1 MINWADIIIS
11 HSSSVLIEAIQ
22 KNKNV
27 FYCNFL
33 NYNDKFDIDNNFFE
47 DIKGFY
53 YFDSLTELINALE
66 NNQKY
71 ENLEYTNE
79 DLKIIDNLKG
89 FENETSLLDNYKKFL
104 GEL

>member
-1 MINWADIIIS
+1 MTINFAQEN
-11 HSSSVLIEAIQ
+11 HLH
-22 KNKNV
+22 
-27 FYCNFL
+27 L
-33 NYNDKFDIDNNFFE
+33 
-47 DIKGFY
+47 IKGFY